1 MIRNLLR
8 NMLILFIASVAGFA
22 ALMTVSLIPN
32 HLVSKNLQDSVETF
46 EREGYRPEI
55 TPYIS
60 SKLDNFTDA
69 LMLETAAQ
77 EIDENIVN
85 KSLLSYRYVGMQDG
99 KELDPV
105 ETFIAYYGK
114 KDNIEFE
121 ESTYARYWH
130 GYLVFLKPVLVM
142 FHYSQMRMVNTI
154 LHLVLTAIVFLKI
167 KAEINIRTAILYV
180 LMWASLMPVVLF
192 CSLQFSSVFYIT
204 TIATIVLLTGKLKKQ
219 ENALCFFLVVGCLTS
234 YFDLLT
240 YPLITLGIP
249 LIIYLSLYE
258 SDDVKENIKLTL
270 LISVTWAM
278 GYFGM
283 WVCKWIMATLLTD
296 KNIISSTLQQIQ
308 MRSSNVVDE
317 QKISFFAVLAKNM
330 IIFLKNPAP
339 WIGIAYC
346 VYPLFQEG
354 LHTKKKGIHFSMLL
368 IAAYPF
374 FWYLITMNH
383 SYIHA
388 WFTYRE
394 LSVSLMALGCMIHP
408 TS

>member
-8 NMLILFIASVAGFA
+8 NMLLLFTASVAGLA
-22 ALMTVSLIPN
+22 AIMTVSLIPN
-32 HLVSKNLQDSVETF
+32 HLLSDHLHDSAETF
-46 EREGYRPEI
+46 EREGYRPEL

-60 SKLDNFTDA
+60 SELDNFTDA

-77 EIDENIVN
+77 EIDETII
-85 KSLLSYRYVGMQDG
+85 KKALLSYRYVGIQDG

-105 ETFIAYYGK
+105 ETFSAYYGK
-114 KDNIEFE
+114 KDNIEFA

-130 GYLVFLKPVLVM
+130 GYLILLKPALIFFNYPQIRIINM
-142 FHYSQMRMVNTI
+142 I
-154 LHLVLTAIVFLKI
+154 LNLGLTVFAFLKI
-167 KAEINIRTAILYV
+167 KTEINIRTAIMYV
-180 LMWASLMPVVLF
+180 LMWVSLMPVVLI

-204 TIATIVLLTGKLKKQ
+204 TISVIVLLTGKFKKQ
-219 ENALCFFLVVGCLTS
+219 ENALRFFLVAGCLTS

-258 SDDVKENIKLTL
+258 PGDVKENIKLTL
-270 LISVTWAM
+270 RISVYWAM

-283 WVCKWIMATLLTD
+283 WVSKWIMATLLTD
-296 KNIISSTLQQIQ
+296 KNIINSTLQQIQ
-308 MRSSNVVDE
+308 MRSSSVVDA

-330 IIFLKNPAP
+330 LTFLKNPAP
-339 WIGIAYC
+339 WIGTAYFM
-346 VYPLFQEG
+346 YPFFGKG

-368 IAAYPF
+368 IAVYPF

-394 LSVSLMALGCMIHP
+394 LSVSLMALGCMVHP